1 MKGFKQRL
9 MKWRRLLK
17 TSLKFSLLSI
27 TIYLLY
33 GYLFVDTFNGII
45 IRNYAFSFSPI
56 YKILLLSLMLYI
68 LLKRKIYTPIILL
81 SFFIIFIL
89 LHIGEGIYSSLE
101 LFWILKFIM
110 IVASFYFFKYLISI
124 NKFYVVKTMFII
136 SFCVISFNMFIG
148 ALGYGYAQYGRN
160 DIGTRGLFYAG
171 NEVGGLLI
179 TTSIFVLSYFL
190 LKKEFYKYLFISLV
204 ILTLAVLL
212 TSKVALFG
220 SALII
225 FILPMINIISTS
237 NGLVIGKTSFRIV
250 GVSTMIFVFL
260 VPYTIYYALYEMNL
274 IARISYWMSKV
285 DFITLFYSG
294 RNLLADDIFHFL
306 QNQDISFNTFFG
318 YGYAQIIAV
327 AGRSVELDAVD
338 LFMLYGI
345 IGVVTI
351 YGFFLF
357 NYFSNRKKKST
368 VYIYKPYV
376 QFGILFL
383 LLLSIS
389 SGHIIN
395 SGVAGIMI
403 GALMSLSYY
412 KVENK

>member
-1 MKGFKQRL
+1 MFL
-9 MKWRRLLK
+9 
-17 TSLKFSLLSI
+17 I
-27 TIYLLY
+27 
-33 GYLFVDTFNGII
+33 
-45 IRNYAFSFSPI
+45 SFS
-56 YKILLLSLMLYI
+56 
-68 LLKRKIYTPIILL
+68 
-81 SFFIIFIL
+81 
-89 LHIGEGIYSSLE
+89 
-101 LFWILKFIM
+101 
-110 IVASFYFFKYLISI
+110 
-124 NKFYVVKTMFII
+124 
-136 SFCVISFNMFIG
+136 VISFNMIVG

-190 LKKEFYKYLFISLV
+190 LKKEFYKYLSISLI

-225 FILPMINIISTS
+225 FILPIINLISTS
-237 NGLVIGKTSFRIV
+237 KGLILNRTSFHIV
-250 GVSTMIFVFL
+250 GVSTLIFVLL

-274 IARISYWMSKV
+274 IVRISYWMNKV
-285 DFITLFYSG
+285 DLITLFYSG
-294 RNLLADDIFHFL
+294 RNLLANDIFQFL
-306 QNQDISFNTFFG
+306 QNQDISFSTFFG
-318 YGYAQIIAV
+318 YGYEKIITV

-345 IGVVTI
+345 IGVVII
-351 YGFFLF
+351 YGFFLL
-357 NYFSNRKKKST
+357 NYFSNRIKKSK

-383 LLLSIS
+383 LLISIS

-403 GALMSLSYY
+403 GALMSLNYY
-412 KVENK
+412 KVGNK

>member
-1 MKGFKQRL
+1 MNDYH
-9 MKWRRLLK
+9 LK
-17 TSLKFSLLSI
+17 LKSWKSFLISKLKFSLLAI
-27 TIYLLY
+27 IIYLLY
-33 GYLFVDTFNGII
+33 GYLFIDTLNGLI

-56 YKILLLSLMLYI
+56 YKMLLLVLMMYV
-68 LLKRKIYTPIILL
+68 LLKKKIYTPIILL
-81 SFFIIFIL
+81 SFFTMLIL
-89 LHIGEGIYSSLE
+89 LHIVQGIYSSLE
-101 LFWILKFIM
+101 LFWMLKFIM
-110 IVASFYFFKYLISI
+110 IVTSLYFFKFLISI
-124 NKFYVVKTMFII
+124 NKFHVVKNMFFI
-136 SFCVISFNMFIG
+136 SFIVISFNMFVG

-179 TTSIFVLSYFL
+179 VTSIFILSYFL
-190 LKKEFYKYLFISLV
+190 LRKEFYKYLSISLI

-225 FILPMINIISTS
+225 FILPIINLISTRK
-237 NGLVIGKTSFRIV
+237 GLILSRVSFRIV
-250 GVSTMIFVFL
+250 GISTMIFIFL
-260 VPYTIYYALYEMNL
+260 VPYTVYYALYEMNL
-274 IARISYWMSKV
+274 IVRISFWMNKV

-294 RNLLADDIFHFL
+294 RNLLANDIFQFL
-306 QNQDISFNTFFG
+306 QNQDISFNAFFG
-318 YGYAQIIAV
+318 YGYEKIITV

-338 LFMLYGI
+338 LFMLYGT
-345 IGVVTI
+345 IGVVVI
-351 YGFFLF
+351 YGFFLL
-357 NYFSNRKKKST
+357 NYFSNRVKKSK

-383 LLLSIS
+383 LLISIS

-403 GALMSLSYY
+403 GALMSLNYY
-412 KVENK
+412 KVGNK